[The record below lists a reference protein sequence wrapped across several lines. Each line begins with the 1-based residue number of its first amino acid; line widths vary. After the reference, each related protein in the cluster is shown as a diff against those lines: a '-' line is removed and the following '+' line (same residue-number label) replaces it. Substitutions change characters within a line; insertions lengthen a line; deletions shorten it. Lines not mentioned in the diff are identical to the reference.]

1 MTAPE
6 VKQGSETQDLSEASE
21 PRARDW
27 FQPPRLFPAAD
38 DPQAATEDAR
48 TDIHGSTTGVSAA
61 PAEGNGR
68 PADDDAQPAIGAP
81 PDAAGD
87 VQAAAGDEADPEA
100 ATAGSPAAVTQGAA
114 ERPDDL
120 AATADGESAESGG
133 PAESGGQED
142 ADPEPETETVSLPIR
157 TFFLQAGARK
167 PRTAGDADGVPS
179 AKAAASGV
187 GDVTRPAVGAPLDEA
202 GDAQAA
208 AGDEAA
214 SEAETAG
221 SAAAVAQ
228 GAPEGPGD
236 RAANADG
243 GPAESG
249 GQQKVAAPEP
259 ETMSIPIRRVFLKAE
274 AGKPRT
280 ADGRDS
286 PPADGHDPEP
296 EPAEPGGQQEAADPE
311 PETMS
316 IPIRTV
322 FLKAGVREPGPD
334 TGRTQ
339 TAARVVPADV
349 AAPPAT
355 AGRRQAAAGSPAV
368 ADTSAPAP
376 EAATP
381 KAARKKTRA
390 SRSADKSAKKASRSV
405 FGEVAAVRP
414 DVLTDAETVVMSTLD
429 DKRRATSSS
438 KSTTG
443 SASSPQPRAGR
454 KESGPRAAAAAS
466 VSASA
471 EAVTQIFSAVRGP
484 AQEAAPH
491 AAWPYQPELVS
502 KRYVPTRR
510 QTRVS
515 RLLLLGVLV
524 LQAILSLRLRNTAF
538 EDEALYLYSGHM
550 ELEHMLHN
558 AALYGNFSSYFSG
571 APVLYPV
578 AAAALNNLGGIAAA
592 RALSLAEML
601 ATTTMLY
608 SIARYIFNERAG
620 LCAAALFA
628 VSESAIFL
636 GNFATYD
643 ATCLFLLAAAA
654 WIMVFTARSKW
665 PLFMLAAPVAA
676 LAVAVKYAGLLWVPT
691 IAVLPPLVA
700 WPYRNHRAWVY
711 TVGFAA
717 EVAALLY
724 GALRLGGRTY
734 LAALQSTTTHRA
746 QGATPVATLLREGAE
761 WGGLIFVLAIVGTI
775 AYVWRVR
782 TEPDER
788 IAPAGGRLRRALLGL
803 VLTGTALLAPLYQ
816 AHLHTDISFQKHIGF
831 GLFFAAPM
839 AGFGLARLMGDYFRR
854 PHIGIGLWSL
864 GLVLGMVQSGLLY
877 QEWPSSAGLTAA
889 FATHLKPQANY
900 LVEAPE
906 AVIYYLQGRSDA
918 QPKQFTSTYSVAPLT
933 SPANFAAA
941 VKNGQFQVIAYDG
954 DVTPANDQALAT
966 ALAADKSY
974 YLASKVYI
982 GVSFGAGQ
990 YYYIWVK
997 GQKPLTGVS
1006 NPPLTPGST
1015 AANSY
1020 TR

>member
-21 PRARDW
+21 TRTRDW
-27 FQPPRLFPAAD
+27 FQPKRLFPAAD
-38 DPQAATEDAR
+38 DPQAPTGGAR
-48 TDIHGSTTGVSAA
+48 TDINGATTGVSAA
-61 PAEGNGR
+61 QADGDGR
-68 PADDDAQPAIGAP
+68 AADDDGAQPVVTAP
-81 PDAAGD
+81 PDEAGD
-87 VQAAAGDEADPEA
+87 VPAVAGNEAAPEA
-100 ATAGSPAAVTQGAA
+100 ETAGSPTAVTEGP
-114 ERPDDL
+114 EGPDKL
-120 AATADGESAESGG
+120 ASGG
-133 PAESGGQED
+133 PQED
-142 ADPEPETETVSLPIR
+142 ADPEPETVSIPIR

-167 PRTAGDADGVPS
+167 PRTGGDADGVPS
-179 AKAAASGV
+179 ADAAGLSV
-187 GDVTRPAVGAPLDEA
+187 GDVTRPAIGGHSDKS
-202 GDAQAA
+202 GDVQAA

-214 SEAETAG
+214 PEAETAG
-221 SAAAVAQ
+221 SPVAVTQ
-228 GAPEGPGD
+228 GAPQGPDD
-236 RAANADG
+236 RTAGADSG
-243 GPAESG
+243 SAGSG
-249 GQQKVAAPEP
+249 GQQEAADPEP
-259 ETMSIPIRRVFLKAE
+259 ETMSIPIRRVFLKTE
-274 AGKPRT
+274 AGKPQT

-296 EPAEPGGQQEAADPE
+296 RPAEPGGQEAADPE

-322 FLKAGVREPGPD
+322 FLQAGVREPRPD
-334 TGRTQ
+334 TSRTQ
-339 TAARVVPADV
+339 TAAKVVPADV
-349 AAPPAT
+349 AAPPAA
-355 AGRRQAAAGSPAV
+355 AGSQQAAAGSPAV

-381 KAARKKTRA
+381 KAARKKARRR
-390 SRSADKSAKKASRSV
+390 RSADRSAKKASRSV

-429 DKRRATSSS
+429 DKSRTTSSR
-438 KSTTG
+438 STTG
-443 SASSPQPRAGR
+443 SASSLQPRAGR
-454 KESGPRAAAAAS
+454 KESGPMAAAVAS
-466 VSASA
+466 VAASA
-471 EAVTQIFSAVRGP
+471 EAVTQIFAAVRGP
-484 AQEAAPH
+484 AKEAA
-491 AAWPYQPELVS
+491 ADAWPYQPELVS

-538 EDEALYLYSGHM
+538 EDEALYLYSGHL
-550 ELEHMLHN
+550 ELEHILHN
-558 AALYGNFSSYFSG
+558 ALLYGNFSSYFSG

-592 RALSLAEML
+592 RALSLVEML

-608 SIARYIFNERAG
+608 SIARYLFNERAG

-628 VSESAIFL
+628 VSESAVFL

-700 WPYRNHRAWVY
+700 WPDRNYRAWVY

-717 EVAALLY
+717 EVAALLF
-724 GALRLGGRTY
+724 GALRLGGKTY
-734 LAALQSTTTHRA
+734 LAAIQSTTTHRA

-788 IAPAGGRLRRALLGL
+788 IAPAGGRIRRTLLGL

-816 AHLHTDISFQKHIGF
+816 VHLHTDISFQKHIGF

-864 GLVLGMVQSGLLY
+864 GLVLGMVQSGHLY
-877 QEWPSSAGLTAA
+877 QEWPSSAALTAA
-889 FATHLKPQANY
+889 FETHLKPKANY

-906 AVIYYLQGRSDA
+906 VVIYALQGRSDA
-918 QPKQFTSTYSVAPLT
+918 QPSQFTSTYSVAPLT

-941 VKNGQFQVIAYDG
+941 VKNGQFQVICYDG
-954 DVTPANDQALAT
+954 DVTPANDQALGKS
-966 ALAADKSY
+966 LAADKSY
-974 YLASKVYI
+974 YLANKIYI
-982 GVSFGAGQ
+982 GVSYGAGQ

-997 GQKPLTGVS
+997 GKKP
-1006 NPPLTPGST
+1006 
-1015 AANSY
+1015 
-1020 TR
+1020 